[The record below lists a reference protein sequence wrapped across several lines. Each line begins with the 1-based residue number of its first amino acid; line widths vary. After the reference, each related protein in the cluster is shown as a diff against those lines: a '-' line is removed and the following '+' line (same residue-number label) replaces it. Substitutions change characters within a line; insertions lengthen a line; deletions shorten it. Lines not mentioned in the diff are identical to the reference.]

1 MPGENAHLVDEATAI
16 DTSTQD
22 LCESANHSEHDTGL
36 IPNSSSSRSFANSS
50 TQYPETSAE
59 EEFANIVAAC
69 VAYLGDDRK
78 SSFESFV
85 PSWKQYVLKTL
96 KLLYKHKGYVSI
108 CDAVFF
114 DMAGWYD
121 AFRDTVHYHKHMGWR
136 DCSYC
141 HLDRDPTNIL
151 VSRDVPTAVTYMH
164 KTTNSLVCIEQLAF
178 CDLAEVATEYL
189 AFTNDFDIWPD
200 KKVTAF
206 REFSG
211 PVVEWLHYENGI
223 ERIEWTAFKDVA
235 AAVTGYLSY
244 EPPPYFPHFLQL
256 PAELRKMVYHYYLRE
271 DGTVWP
277 DPFYPHVDA
286 WDCSSRLHCSSGWY
300 RSPEWNCCRWKYPD
314 SLTLCDKSEKTLF
327 SNRQRAGHIS
337 SSLPAIAFTCGQL
350 QGEIIVY
357 ILQHTQRVVLNFEA
371 SNKIYDGGAW
381 FHDALAAIPYG
392 DGLRAVKNLAIRLGD
407 VSHLSQASLVPK
419 SPMVQLAVAC
429 VFLREIE
436 LTVPTRE
443 LFSINCRTG
452 MRTLRSVDTL
462 IDLFALRPL
471 LNCERLCR
479 VHINC
484 VDRYLITCYPR
495 RGLDAIFSLGKW
507 LMMGFLVQ
515 QERRVQVIVTDLHDG
530 WPSETVVTLDEA
542 DEKEVDDWPKAK
554 KAKASLKQTG
564 AR

>member
-1 MPGENAHLVDEATAI
+1 MPGENAHLVDEATAFEA
-16 DTSTQD
+16 
-22 LCESANHSEHDTGL
+22 L
-36 IPNSSSSRSFANSS
+36 

-59 EEFANIVAAC
+59 EEFANLAAAC

-78 SSFESFV
+78 FSFESFV
-85 PSWKQYVLKTL
+85 PGWKQYVLKTL
-96 KLLYKHKGYVSI
+96 KLLYKHKGYVSM

-141 HLDRDPTNIL
+141 HLDRDTTDIL

-164 KTTNSLVCIEQLAF
+164 QTTSSLVCIEQLAF

-200 KKVTAF
+200 EKVAAF
-206 REFSG
+206 RELSG

-235 AAVTGYLSY
+235 AAVTGHLSY
-244 EPPPYFPHFLQL
+244 NPPPYFPHFLQL
-256 PAELRKMVYHYYLRE
+256 PAELRKMVYHYYLLE
-271 DGTVWP
+271 DETVWP
-277 DPFYPHVDA
+277 DLFLPHPHADMWDSPFSWPFE
-286 WDCSSRLHCSSGWY
+286 WD
-300 RSPEWNCCRWKYPD
+300 CCRWKYPH
-314 SLTLCDKSEKTLF
+314 SLTLCDKSERTLF
-327 SNRQRAGHIS
+327 SNLQRSSNLS
-337 SSLPAIAFTCGQL
+337 SSVPAIVFTCGQL
-350 QGEIIVY
+350 QGEVVIY
-357 ILQHTQRVVLNFEA
+357 MLQHTQRVALNFET

-381 FHDALAAIPYG
+381 FYDALAAIPYG
-392 DGLRAVKNLAIRLGD
+392 DGLRAVKNLVIRLGD

-436 LTVPTRE
+436 LTVPMLE

-452 MRTLRSVDTL
+452 LSTLRSVDTL
-462 IDLFALRPL
+462 MDIFALRPL

-479 VHINC
+479 VRIIC
-484 VDRYLITCYPR
+484 VDKDLRPFYTECTS
-495 RGLDAIFSLGKW
+495 DVIFSVGKW
-507 LMMGFLVQ
+507 LMMGFLIQ
-515 QERRVQVIVTDLHDG
+515 QKRRIQVIVNSHGDG
-530 WPSETVVTLDEA
+530 WPSKTVVTLNEA
-542 DEKEVDDWPKAK
+542 DEKEVDEWPRAK
-554 KAKASLKQTG
+554 KAKGSLKQTG